1 MDKQITLLGQRLLE
15 QRRRMG
21 GVNAAKENID
31 QVTKQVKV
39 LEGRL
44 DSTRSKYNQTLSENR
59 ALRTKID
66 NLRQERMVFQRIYRK
81 LEDELADKRRELTN
95 LMEVSSV
102 AYHARDAALKEI
114 EELKLSAEK
123 EQQSYE
129 TEWRELGKLIEA
141 ERKKHDIASRK
152 RETAKPQAGDL
163 TLEEEKAMKSKIS
176 RSAWNIA
183 KDRASQSSSLSK
195 VNSYVEAFEKIKVA
209 TGIEDIDALVENF
222 LNSEDENF
230 TLFSY
235 VNGLNQEIE
244 ALEDQI
250 AEVKVETARFRA
262 QSVNTESQRKK
273 ILEQL
278 EERLAMTKQ
287 QTEEY
292 ESRYAAAVKTMTSL
306 RHGILSLYNRIGCNP
321 KSTGDAVD
329 PSEGVTEQNMMTYL
343 GIIEMRA
350 NSILQHYLASQP
362 AALANAQAGAP
373 ESIQGPL
380 ALPGQG
386 PAAPPGA
393 GNVVIEPPSTNAGN
407 DGSDD
412 EDGLEEDGNDMPLSR
427 EKLREKA
434 LKSLARRDEEQAKRR
449 EMRSSGSLGRS

>member
-1 MDKQITLLGQRLLE
+1 
-15 QRRRMG
+15 
-21 GVNAAKENID
+21 
-31 QVTKQVKV
+31 
-39 LEGRL
+39 
-44 DSTRSKYNQTLSENR
+44 
-59 ALRTKID
+59 
-66 NLRQERMVFQRIYRK
+66 
-81 LEDELADKRRELTN
+81 
-95 LMEVSSV
+95 
-102 AYHARDAALKEI
+102 
-114 EELKLSAEK
+114 
-123 EQQSYE
+123 
-129 TEWRELGKLIEA
+129 
-141 ERKKHDIASRK
+141 
-152 RETAKPQAGDL
+152 
-163 TLEEEKAMKSKIS
+163 MKSKIS

-412 EDGLEEDGNDMPLSR
+412 EDGLEEDGDDMPLSR